1 MPADLN
7 DYFKKRNG
15 GNGNN
20 NGDDNNNDNNGGGG
34 NKNFNMKMPNFNNNF
49 SGKKLMPLYAII
61 IIVVLLFLAKPFSI
75 INSGELGIKATA
87 GKFSPNVLEPGLHFF
102 MPVIQDVIVL
112 DAKVRMMSYSST
124 EQIGGTGMYQ
134 QNVISGSI
142 SRAPSIITK
151 EAITVKDSSGL
162 DFSIDLAVQYQL
174 NRDNAP
180 NTIAKWGL
188 DWENKIIDQAV
199 REVVREVAG
208 KYNVADIPQKRNTFA
223 EEIKTGIET
232 NVKSQDGNPVTL
244 LSVQLRETIF
254 PKSVKEKIEEVQLQK
269 QQVEITKN
277 EVMVAEENAKKMV
290 ALAQGEANAAK
301 TRAQGVA
308 DALKIEADAQSYANA
323 QIAKSLSTQL
333 LNLRQIETQAKFNDA
348 LKENKN
354 AQIFLTPGGAVP
366 NIWVD
371 SKNAQKST
379 TVSQ

>member
-15 GNGNN
+15 GNGG
-20 NGDDNNNDNNGGGG
+20 GDNNDNNNNSSGGS
-34 NKNFNMKMPNFNNNF
+34 NKNFNVKMPNFDVNN
-49 SGKKLMPLYAII
+49 KKLAPLYAVII
-61 IIVVLLFLAKPFSI
+61 IAILLIIAKPFTI

-87 GKFSPNVLEPGLHFF
+87 GKFAPNTLEPGLHFF
-102 MPVIQDVIVL
+102 IPIIQDIIVL
-112 DAKVRMMSYSST
+112 DAKVRMISYSST

-134 QNVISGSI
+134 QKVISGSI
-142 SRAPSIITK
+142 SNAPSIITK
-151 EAITVKDSSGL
+151 EAITVKDTRGL
-162 DFSIDLAVQYQL
+162 DFNIDLAVQYQL

-199 REVVREVAG
+199 REVVREIAG
-208 KYNVADIPQKRNTFA
+208 KYNVEHIPQKRSEFA
-223 EEIKTGIET
+223 EEIKTGIE
-232 NVKSQDGNPVTL
+232 NNIKSQEGNPVTL
-244 LSVQLRETIF
+244 RSVQLRETIF
-254 PKSVKEKIEEVQLQK
+254 PKSVKEQIERVQLAN

-277 EVMVAEENAKKMV
+277 EVKIAEENARKLV
-290 ALAQGEANAAK
+290 VQAQGEANAAK

-308 DALKIEADAQSYANA
+308 DALKIEADAKSYANI
-323 QIAKSLSTQL
+323 QVAKSLSSQL
-333 LNLRQIETQAKFNDA
+333 LQLRQIETQAKFNEA

-371 SKNAQKST
+371 SKSAQKST
-379 TVSQ
+379 AVSQ